1 MTIYIYTRVSTD
13 EQNVQQQADFLS
25 AKHNHDFIVSEKFT
39 GTTLDRPKFDQLIKT
54 LKNGDTLIVREVSR
68 LGRNA
73 AEVLTLCENLK
84 DRGIRLIVDDLNLDV
99 TSPAGKLVFT
109 LMVGV
114 AQMEREQML
123 ERQRIGIN
131 RAKAEG
137 KYQGRKAL
145 DPSIINAARK
155 MLEEG
160 ATKTAV
166 AKHFKIGQS
175 TLYKYLASNGV

>member
-1 MTIYIYTRVSTD
+1 MTTYIYTRVSTD
-13 EQNVQQQADFLS
+13 EQNVQQQADYLA
-25 AKHNHDFIVSEKFT
+25 AKHHHDFIVSEKFT
-39 GTTLDRPKFDQLIKT
+39 GTTLDRPRFEKLIKQ

-84 DRGIRLIVDDLNLDV
+84 DRGIKLIVDDLNLDV

-145 DPSIINAARK
+145 DPAIIDAARK
-155 MLEEG
+155 MIEAG
-160 ATKTAV
+160 ASKASV
-166 AKHFKIGQS
+166 AKHMKMGQS
-175 TLYKYLASNGV
+175 TLYKYLAKTVA

>member
-1 MTIYIYTRVSTD
+1 MTTYIYTRVSTED
-13 EQNVQQQADFLS
+13 QNVQQQSDYLS
-25 AKHNHDFIVSEKFT
+25 AKHHHDFIVSEKFT
-39 GTTLDRPKFDQLIKT
+39 GTTLDRPRFDQLIKQ

-84 DRGIRLIVDDLNLDV
+84 DRGIRLLVDDLNLDV

-145 DPSIINAARK
+145 DPSVINVARK
-155 MLEEG
+155 MLKEG

-166 AKHFKIGQS
+166 AKHLKIGQS
-175 TLYKYLASNGV
+175 TLYKYLALEGV